1 MATPLLSRGLQA
13 SSARG
18 RYVPPCK
25 IRHVYHRFPLLYL
38 TATRRSMLRIL
49 QIHET
54 NRSLPGKSFI
64 CCRYILACG
73 LLLTMSTSIHCSE
86 HLTLLCTGNRKRKF
100 SAASKC
106 RSNACVRINRTCTR
120 TRRFRL
126 KRKREG
132 EDGWVSGRDRRN
144 LDLRGKREVRRG
156 RKLTC
161 SIPR

>member
-1 MATPLLSRGLQA
+1 MPHRNMSSSRRGNRNVATPLLSRGLQA

-25 IRHVYHRFPLLYL
+25 IRHVYHRFSLLYL
-38 TATRRSMLRIL
+38 TASRRPTLRISR
-49 QIHET
+49 IHET

-64 CCRYILACG
+64 CCRYILARG

-100 SAASKC
+100 SAPSKC
-106 RSNACVRINRTCTR
+106 RTPVSKSIERR

-126 KRKREG
+126 KREREG
-132 EDGWVSGRDRRN
+132 EGSWKEG
-144 LDLRGKREVRRG
+144 
-156 RKLTC
+156 
-161 SIPR
+161 